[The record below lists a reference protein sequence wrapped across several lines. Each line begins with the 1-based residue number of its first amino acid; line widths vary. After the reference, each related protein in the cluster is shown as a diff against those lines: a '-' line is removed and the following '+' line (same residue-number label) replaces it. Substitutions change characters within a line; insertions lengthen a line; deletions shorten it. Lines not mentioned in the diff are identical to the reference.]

1 MSDDSK
7 NIIGWF
13 GKRKEGVLQEG
24 MRAHALSV
32 LDCVT
37 ELGNAMRSLEN
48 GDRQAA
54 RKAIDRL
61 YVLEHEADAK
71 EDVLCNQ
78 MNIGELS
85 PQEREDFMH
94 FVKKTDG
101 IANWCKEA
109 AIHLQLVDDV
119 GAVIPRS
126 VWEMLS
132 GTVSDL
138 ESEVNGLINA
148 IKILGS
154 GSDGLMECIEGV
166 KDQERRV
173 DEAYLAITRAI
184 LMSDMDFRSMMLATK
199 VLDAL
204 EEAADTCKG
213 CAETISILF
222 YAKRL

>member
-37 ELGNAMRSLEN
+37 ELGNAMPSLEN

-222 YAKRL
+222 YAKRI